1 MSQGP
6 DFGSPSGN
14 PGMLASRADRDAT
27 QAALENAFADERL
40 TQDEFESRVGRAL
53 SARTIADL
61 AELTR
66 DLPVAP
72 GQPPAPGQ
80 YAVPDQY
87 TGPGPFAAPGAGRRP
102 GRRVWWLG
110 SGIAA
115 VVVVV
120 VVVVVALIAVFA
132 VTGTSGSSQQASVA
146 PGPVTKSVPAAAASS
161 GPARC
166 PVGTPATAVAIANAL
181 ATDPFY
187 VDTAPRQ
194 VSKSQARR
202 IRARIASA
210 DPGRI
215 RVAAVTAATLRHGGG
230 ARGLA
235 NSIASCPADSAGTVL
250 VATTRTAWLA
260 TSNADYKGAAQ
271 AVQSALDSH
280 ATLGGGLLDSV
291 GRLATMDPG
300 H

>member
-87 TGPGPFAAPGAGRRP
+87 AAPGPFGAPGAVRRP
-102 GRRVWWLG
+102 GRRVWWLV
-110 SGIAA
+110 SGVAA
-115 VVVVV
+115 
-120 VVVVVALIAVFA
+120 VVVVALIAVFA

-146 PGPVTKSVPAAAASS
+146 PGPVTKSVPATAVLS

-166 PVGTPATAVAIANAL
+166 PVGTSATALAIANAL
-181 ATDPFY
+181 VSDPLY
-187 VDTAPRQ
+187 VDAPAKQ
-194 VSKSQARR
+194 VSAGQARR
-202 IRARIASA
+202 IRAKIASA

-215 RVAAVTAATLRHGGG
+215 RIAAVTAATLHHAGGV
-230 ARGLA
+230 RNLA
-235 NSIASCPADSAGTVL
+235 NSIANCPADSAGTVL
-250 VATTRTAWLA
+250 VATTHTGWVAA
-260 TSNADYKGAAQ
+260 SYNDPTKTAQ
-271 AVQSALDSH
+271 AVQAALNTH

-291 GRLATMDPG
+291 GRIATIDPG

>member
-1 MSQGP
+1 MSLGP
-6 DFGSPSGN
+6 DNGDPSRF

-53 SARTIADL
+53 SARTLGDL

-80 YAVPDQY
+80 YAVPGPFAGPFP
-87 TGPGPFAAPGAGRRP
+87 GPGPARRP
-102 GRRVWWLG
+102 GRRVWWLV

-115 VVVVV
+115 A
-120 VVVVVALIAVFA
+120 VVAVVIGLATVSS
-132 VTGTSGSSQQASVA
+132 TGGTSQQASAA
-146 PGPVTKSVPAAAASS
+146 PAIQSVPAAAPSS

-166 PVGTPATAVAIANAL
+166 PVGTSATARKIANAL
-181 ATDPFY
+181 ATDPLY
-187 VDTAPRQ
+187 VDAPPKQ
-194 VSKSQARR
+194 VSAGQAQR

-215 RVAAVTAATLRHGGG
+215 KVAAITSATLRHGGG
-230 ARGLA
+230 ARNLA
-235 NSIASCPADSAGTVL
+235 NSIAGCAADSAGTVL
-250 VATTRTAWLA
+250 VATTHTGWVA
-260 TSNADYKGAAQ
+260 TSYAHPTKVAQ
-271 AVQSALDSH
+271 AVQSALNSH
-280 ATLGGGLLDSV
+280 ATLGAGLLDSV
-291 GRLATMDPG
+291 GRIATIDPS